1 MSENVGY
8 PKGSIS
14 SFIYRIPPRTRIV
27 VVLAV
32 LIGATFLIMSNFFRV
47 PGVDTNTL
55 ERLAQVSVL
64 EKIIHLSGIE
74 NIVHFLGFM
83 IFAFIFTLAT
93 KVSAWVPVWLGL
105 LGLGFGLTYL
115 NTYVLD
121 LSQLKDKALDLSLS
135 MAFTAKA
142 FGVYTGAFFGAI
154 NRMFLHFLR
163 TEISDYLERSN
174 TLNFKHGE
182 TIFQQGDHSDY
193 VYVIRHG
200 TVRISRE
207 SEEGT
212 KILGDVPVGDVFG
225 EMGVIQN
232 APRYASAT
240 AEGDCCL
247 YKISEEKLLS
257 GVEGNGEHPAVLV
270 AQTLAKRVSEL
281 NKKLEIKSGHGTPP
295 PQDERSIL

>member
-14 SFIYRIPPRTRIV
+14 SYIYRIPPRTRIV
-27 VVLAV
+27 VVIAV
-32 LIGATFLIMSNFFRV
+32 LLGATFLIMSNFFIT
-47 PGVDTNTL
+47 PGEGRAALD
-55 ERLAQVSVL
+55 RLAQVSVL
-64 EKIIHLSGIE
+64 EKIVHLSGIE

-83 IFAFIFTLAT
+83 IFAFIFTLVT
-93 KVSAWVPVWLGL
+93 RVGAWVPVWLCL

-115 NTYVLD
+115 NTYVFD
-121 LSQLKDKALDLSLS
+121 MSQLKNKALDLSLS

-142 FGVYTGAFFGAI
+142 FGVYTGAFFGAL

-163 TEISDYLERSN
+163 TEISDFLERSN
-174 TLNFKHGE
+174 TLNFNHGDI
-182 TIFQQGDHSDY
+182 IFKQGDSSDY

-240 AEGDCCL
+240 AEGECCL
-247 YKISEEKLLS
+247 YRISEEKLLS
-257 GVEGNGEHPAVLV
+257 GGEGNGEHPAVLV

-281 NKKLEIKSGHGTPP
+281 NKKLDIKTGPITPP
-295 PQDERSIL
+295 SEDERSVL